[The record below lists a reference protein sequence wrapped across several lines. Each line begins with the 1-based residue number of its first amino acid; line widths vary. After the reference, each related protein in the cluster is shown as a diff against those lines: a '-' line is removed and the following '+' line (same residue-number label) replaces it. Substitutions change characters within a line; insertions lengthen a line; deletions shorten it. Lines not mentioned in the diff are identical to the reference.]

1 MERHADVEM
10 TVIEEEDF
18 THISLE
24 TVVGMPRG
32 GQVGKHQ
39 GQSGDRGN
47 RGTHGQAQ
55 LLWLLWEERDEAGKA
70 GIELDGLNN
79 FSGFWGLGP
88 ASSCPGAVPFGQGT
102 SGPNK
107 CECVR
112 EAVGGV
118 ESGLAGLYRKGVSA
132 GQSLANSRNWL
143 ALGGTVSPES
153 KAPDVKASK

>member
-18 THISLE
+18 THVSLE

-32 GQVGKHQ
+32 GQLGKHQ

-47 RGTHGQAQ
+47 RGNHRQAQ
-55 LLWLLWEERDEAGKA
+55 LLWLLWEERDKVGKA

-79 FSGFWGLGP
+79 FSGFWGPGP
-88 ASSCPGAVPFGQGT
+88 VSSCPGAVPFGQGT

-107 CECVR
+107 CE
-112 EAVGGV
+112 
-118 ESGLAGLYRKGVSA
+118 
-132 GQSLANSRNWL
+132 
-143 ALGGTVSPES
+143 SP
-153 KAPDVKASK
+153 